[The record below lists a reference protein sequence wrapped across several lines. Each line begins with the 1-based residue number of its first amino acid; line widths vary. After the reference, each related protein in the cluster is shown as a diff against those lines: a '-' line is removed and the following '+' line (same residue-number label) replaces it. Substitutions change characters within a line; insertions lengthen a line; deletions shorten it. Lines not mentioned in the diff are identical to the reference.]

1 MKTKFLISFSFTLL
15 QAMNV
20 FAQWSSG
27 ENVVISEK
35 VNHDLYIA
43 GGTVTINA
51 PVSGDLIVAGGTVTV
66 NDTIYQDI
74 LAAGGNVNLNGYVG
88 DDIRSAGG
96 KIILSG
102 NVSGDVVVS
111 GGTIEIKKG
120 VTIAGDLL
128 SAGGEV
134 TLDGEVNGRIRC
146 GSGIFTLNGKANG
159 DIDCRG
165 EELRLNGTVNGLSV
179 FAADKITLGSGAQF
193 NKDVRYW
200 NKDQALDFGSTL
212 NQSKATFDESLE
224 IDNGRWHFLGF
235 ASVLM
240 VIWYLGTAFLMIVI
254 VQYLFSLTMKNT
266 ANTVK
271 NASLKSLGM
280 GFLFFVG
287 VPALIVVSVITIIG
301 IPVAVLLLFGYITV
315 ILLGTV
321 IVSLTAA
328 NWINETNYNS
338 LWSGRKIILVACGI
352 FIVLKLASLT
362 PVIGPL
368 IMLLLVCMAVGGILQ
383 NIKWKRKKG
392 LELT

>member
-1 MKTKFLISFSFTLL
+1 MKTKFLISLSFSLL

-35 VNHDLYIA
+35 VTHDLYIA

-102 NVSGDVVVS
+102 NVSGDVVVT
-111 GGTIEIKKG
+111 GGTIEIKKD

-165 EELRLNGTVNGLSV
+165 EELRLNGTVNGQSV
-179 FAADKITLGSGAQF
+179 LAAGTITLGSGAQF

-200 NKDQALDFGSTL
+200 SKDQALDFGSTL

-287 VPALIVVSVITIIG
+287 VPVLIVVSIITIIG
-301 IPVAVLLLFGYITV
+301 IPVGVLLLFGYLTV

-321 IVSLTAA
+321 IVSLIAA

-352 FIVLKLASLT
+352 FVVLKLASLT
-362 PVIGPL
+362 PVVGPL